1 MIYYKDNYK
10 FVAPSKTQF
19 KKYDV
24 YDIKTDK
31 KIASFGDKR
40 YGHYKDRIG
49 HYSYLDTNNE
59 ARRRLYRLRHASDI
73 HNKDGAGYWAAK
85 YLW

>member
-10 FVAPSKTQF
+10 FVAPSKTEN

-40 YGHYKDRIG
+40 YNHYHDRIG
-49 HYSYLDTNNE
+49 HYKYLDTHNE
-59 ARRRLYRLRHASDI
+59 ARRRLYRLRHAGDLN
-73 HNKDGAGYWAAK
+73 NKDGAGYWAAK